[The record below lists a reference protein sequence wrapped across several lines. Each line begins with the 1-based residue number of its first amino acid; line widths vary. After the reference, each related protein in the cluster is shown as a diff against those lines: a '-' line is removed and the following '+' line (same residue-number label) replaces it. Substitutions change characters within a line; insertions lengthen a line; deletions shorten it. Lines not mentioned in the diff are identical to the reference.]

1 MSRQIQ
7 NAQQQILAE
16 ASQTYFESLP
26 PFHRELISLIAADL
40 RKTPRAVVA
49 MAMEDMIT
57 KWRDQSVPASM
68 RRRFA

>member
-1 MSRQIQ
+1 MSRQIH

-26 PFHRELISLIAADL
+26 PFHRELISLIASDL

-49 MAMEDMIT
+49 MAMEDLIA
-57 KWRDQSVPASM
+57 KWRDQCVPAAM
-68 RRRFA
+68 NRRYA